1 MNKIIKFLLLTL
13 TTVVLLAG
21 LAAALVFM
29 LVDPSRYKPAIESV
43 FAEQTGL
50 NLNLAGD
57 IAWTFSPV
65 FGLSLQDVRLSKEGG
80 TMELASLRELA
91 IKIEPKALLDGHLA
105 MQQFLA
111 DGLHV
116 NWLVDA
122 DGISNWQ
129 LSDTTPDSTTATAT
143 ANVSTSSADET
154 TISALI
160 AQITISDASISIQD
174 TPRGVNAQLN
184 DLSILSSN
192 TNVENRP
199 FPFEISFHIADRNG
213 GPDAQVQI
221 ASTATVD
228 LDRGNARLDD
238 LSVKLNPLQLSGNLV
253 VNNFDD
259 ALAFSGALS
268 SNTFALS
275 DFMDR
280 YISAPSQAPLTVP
293 GQIDDQSDQFS
304 MQVSFNGSANEVT
317 VPILIL
323 ALNDMQANADAYYR
337 VGLAGNPAELRYNIV
352 ANALDLNRYTQSTAP
367 QGEVPEDRAA
377 EDPVAT
383 ASPEPRQDVELPI
396 DLIRGTNVQG
406 THKIESL
413 AVAGLNFSNVDVD
426 LRVQDGRLIVTVAP
440 MGFYNGQISS
450 NISFDAAQ
458 YPPRL
463 TSISSVRNMNVAQL
477 SQALP
482 FADFAEGRL
491 NVESV
496 HSMTGRTVNQLLES
510 INGTTSFNLTDN
522 RIDVGIVKQVF
533 SSISVLSPT
542 GTGDLAQQWPDQ
554 VTFSTLEGHLIL
566 QEGLSQGQ
574 QLKINMDNFEISAEG
589 GIDLQAQTFH
599 YDTLLTLFG
608 APAKQTIPVAELYQ
622 GVGWPV
628 VCDASFDAEP
638 SQYCGPDFS
647 KVRDLFIQISQNGVE
662 RRVQEAITEKL
673 PEELQESARGLL
685 NRFFRR

>member
-29 LVDPSRYKPAIESV
+29 LVDPNRYKPAIESV

-50 NLNLAGD
+50 KLTLAGD

-65 FGLSLQDVRLSKEGG
+65 FGLNLQDVRLSKEGG

-91 IKIEPKALLDGHLA
+91 IKIEPRALLDGHLA

-111 DGLHV
+111 DGLHI

-122 DGISNWQ
+122 DGNNNWQ
-129 LSDTTPDSTTATAT
+129 LTDTNADSNNQVNGASGPA
-143 ANVSTSSADET
+143 SSADET

-160 AQITISDASISIQD
+160 EQITISDASLSIQD
-174 TPRGVNAQLN
+174 TPRGINAQLSK
-184 DLSILSSN
+184 LSIVSSN
-192 TNVENRP
+192 TNIENRP
-199 FPFEISFHIADRNG
+199 FPFEINFHIADRNG

-221 ASTATVD
+221 SSTATVD
-228 LDRGNARLDD
+228 EERGNARLDD

-253 VNNFDD
+253 VNNFND
-259 ALAFSGALS
+259 ALTFSGALG

-280 YISAPSQAPLTVP
+280 YVSAPTQEPLTVP

-304 MQVSFNGSANEVT
+304 MQVSFNGNTNEVT
-317 VPILIL
+317 VPSLIL
-323 ALNDMQANADAYYR
+323 ALNDMQASADAYYR

-352 ANALDLNRYTQSTAP
+352 ANALDLNRYTQSVTSDTEAP
-367 QGEVPEDRAA
+367 EGDAA
-377 EDPVAT
+377 EAPVA
-383 ASPEPRQDVELPI
+383 APERVQDVELPI
-396 DLIRGTNVQG
+396 DLIRSTNVQG
-406 THKIESL
+406 THKISSL
-413 AVAGLNFSNVDVD
+413 AIAGLNMSNIDMT
-426 LRVQDGRLIVTVAP
+426 LRVQDGRLTLNVAP
-440 MGFYNGQISS
+440 TGFYDGQVTS
-450 NISFDAAQ
+450 NTSFDATQ

-463 TSISSVRNMNVAQL
+463 TSISSVRNVNVAQL
-477 SQALP
+477 AQALP

-542 GTGDLAQQWPDQ
+542 GTGDLAQQWPDK
-554 VTFSTLEGHLIL
+554 VAFNTLEGHLIL
-566 QEGLSQGQ
+566 QEGIAQGQ

-608 APAKQTIPVAELYQ
+608 APARQTIPVGELYQ

-628 VCDASFDAEP
+628 VCDASFDAQP
-638 SQYCGPDFS
+638 SQYCGADFS
-647 KVRDLFIQISQNGVE
+647 KVRELFLQISQNGVE

>member
-29 LVDPSRYKPAIESV
+29 LVDPNRYKPAIESV
-43 FAEQTGL
+43 FTEQTGL
-50 NLNLAGD
+50 KLTLAGD

-65 FGLSLQDVRLSKEGG
+65 FGLNLQDVRLSKEGG

-91 IKIEPKALLDGHLA
+91 IKIEPRALLDGHLA

-111 DGLHV
+111 DGLHI

-122 DGISNWQ
+122 DGANNWQ
-129 LSDTTPDSTTATAT
+129 LAEANSNTPVDSAGVPA
-143 ANVSTSSADET
+143 SSADAT

-160 AQITISDASISIQD
+160 EQITISDASLSIQD
-174 TPRGVNAQLN
+174 TPRGVNAQLSN
-184 DLSILSSN
+184 LSIVSSN
-192 TNVENRP
+192 TNIENRP
-199 FPFEISFHIADRNG
+199 FPFEINFHIADRNG

-221 ASTATVD
+221 SSTATVD
-228 LDRGNARLDD
+228 AGRGNARLDD
-238 LSVKLNPLQLSGNLV
+238 LSVKLNPLQLSGDVV
-253 VNNFDD
+253 VNNFND
-259 ALAFSGALS
+259 ALTFSGALS

-280 YISAPSQAPLTVP
+280 YVSAPTQAPLTVP

-317 VPILIL
+317 VPSLVL
-323 ALNDMQANADAYYR
+323 ALNDMQASADAYYR

-352 ANALDLNRYTQSTAP
+352 ANALDLNRYTQSVTPDIEAPESDSAEVSVAATAP
-367 QGEVPEDRAA
+367 V
-377 EDPVAT
+377 
-383 ASPEPRQDVELPI
+383 QDIELPI
-396 DLIRGTNVQG
+396 DLIRSTNVQG
-406 THKIESL
+406 THKISSL
-413 AVAGLNFSNVDVD
+413 AVAGLNFSNIDTT
-426 LRVQDGRLIVTVAP
+426 LRVQDGRLTLNVAP
-440 MGFYNGQISS
+440 MGFYDGQIT
-450 NISFDAAQ
+450 NNTSFDAAQ
-458 YPPRL
+458 FPPRL
-463 TSISSVRNMNVAQL
+463 TSISSVRNVNVAQL

-496 HSMTGRTVNQLLES
+496 HGMTGRTVNQLLES

-542 GTGDLAQQWPDQ
+542 GTDDLAQQWPDQ
-554 VTFSTLEGHLIL
+554 VSFSTLEGHLIL
-566 QEGLSQGQ
+566 QEGLAQGQ

-589 GIDLQAQTFH
+589 GINLQAQTFH
-599 YDTLLTLFG
+599 YDSLLTLFG

-628 VCDASFDAEP
+628 VCDASFDAQP
-638 SQYCGPDFS
+638 SQYCGADFS
-647 KVRDLFIQISQNGVE
+647 KVRGLFSQISQNAVQ
-662 RRVQEAITEKL
+662 RRVQEAIEDKL

-685 NRFFRR
+685 NRFLRR